1 MDYGGALV
9 KSRRWLVERS
19 GEQQAGPIRSS
30 RRPAATLCVR
40 CVREVFTA
48 WAGGAVAV
56 TAAATD
62 LPRAPR
68 RAPSTRSPVTRQA
81 ATTTPRD
88 PAARPCGADRGGVA
102 GIAHPHG
109 AGLVASGSVV
119 AAAFVRSM
127 RRSEVCR
134 VRARDGQRSD
144 RSVLATVWLGVYG
157 LFSLYYYC
165 VVQYLVGGRAST
177 GRGFPSVPAQRLRK
191 RPSLSNPD
199 VTSQAKHVRS
209 PDQMFTLDA
218 ADGSMC
224 IISACTICVN
234 THFPSRMC

>member
-1 MDYGGALV
+1 MG
-9 KSRRWLVERS
+9 
-19 GEQQAGPIRSS
+19 SS
-30 RRPAATLCVR
+30 RPGRFDRHGGQQPLCACGACARSLQPGRAEQWQLRPQRPTYHV
-40 CVREVFTA
+40 
-48 WAGGAVAV
+48 
-56 TAAATD
+56 
-62 LPRAPR
+62 PRVVLR
-68 RAPSTRSPVTRQA
+68 RLGRQSP

-218 ADGSMC
+218 ADGSTC